1 MNVPQS
7 DDYELMRRISRQDEA
22 ALSALYE
29 RYGGAVYSLALRVT
43 QLVELAEEVTQDT
56 MLKIWNHPERWDP
69 HKGRLLVWLLTVTRH
84 AAIDRL
90 RGEKRQPDLAG
101 TPVEDMENI
110 LGTRALVDDPDWQNG
125 RLLRRLMG
133 DLPAEQS
140 TVIELAFFQGYS
152 HTDIAE
158 KLRLPL
164 GTVKTRV
171 RLGLQKL
178 RTLWETATV
187 DPTTHN
193 TNPI

>member
-56 MLKIWNHPERWDP
+56 MLKIWKHPERWDP

-133 DLPAEQS
+133 DLPVEQS
-140 TVIELAFFQGYS
+140 AVIELAFFQGYS

-178 RTLWETATV
+178 RTLWETATI